1 MADVAIALAERFEEV
16 RLNRGDS
23 VPVDEVA
30 EIVREMFESMEG
42 DIVLGHAGVRHE
54 IRELVD
60 FIQQAKH
67 EVVAIRAQQIHVR
80 QIPDATDE
88 LDAVV
93 KATEEATETI
103 LDAAESLE
111 AIGNKFTDETG
122 EAILA
127 IATKIYEASNFQD
140 ITGQRI
146 NKVVGTLRHI
156 EQKLRRLS
164 TALGD
169 GGVDRKYF
177 EQRKQK
183 AGVDDEA
190 NLLNGPQLEG
200 LGNSQDEIDALLAE
214 FE

>member
-1 MADVAIALAERFEEV
+1 MADVGIALAERFEEV
-16 RLNRGDS
+16 RLIRGDS
-23 VPVDEVA
+23 V
-30 EIVREMFESMEG
+30 RQ
-42 DIVLGHAGVRHE
+42 E

-67 EVVAIRAQQIHVR
+67 DVVAIRAQEIHIR

-93 KATEEATETI
+93 KATEEATESI
-103 LDAAESLE
+103 LDAAECLE
-111 AIGNKFTDETG
+111 AIGKNIADETG
-122 EAILA
+122 QAILA

-156 EQKLRRLS
+156 EDKLRRLS

-169 GGVDRKYF
+169 GDVDREEI
-177 EQRKQK
+177 EQRKQN
-183 AGVDDEA
+183 ANVDDEA

-200 LGNSQDEIDALLAE
+200 LGNSQDEIDALLAK